1 MTESKRG
8 RTTRTAPA
16 EASTTAPTEGSTDVP
31 APSPPDATGN
41 PTPPA
46 TPPATTPLTLTIR
59 LPFFTATLSGP
70 QRASAAAPP
79 APAPGAR
86 SPGGSLQKL
95 AFYGGVATMGALGAI
110 DWPVAFAVA
119 AGTWVAQHT
128 PPTVGAVPRRR
139 AGVPEPTGRE
149 PVPAPAG
156 V

>member
-79 APAPGAR
+79 APGAR

>member
-8 RTTRTAPA
+8 RTTRTAPT

-79 APAPGAR
+79 APGAG

-128 PPTVGAVPRRR
+128 PPAVGSVPRRR

-149 PVPAPAG
+149 PAPAPAG

>member
-16 EASTTAPTEGSTDVP
+16 EASTTAPTEVSTDVP
-31 APSPPDATGN
+31 APSHPDATGN

-70 QRASAAAPP
+70 QRASAAAP
-79 APAPGAR
+79 PAPGAR

-128 PPTVGAVPRRR
+128 PPAVGSVPRRR
-139 AGVPEPTGRE
+139 AGVPEPTERE
-149 PVPAPAG
+149 PAPAPAG